1 MDMWLPHQKKPQGK
15 AETLED
21 LNEWKDALEDAL
33 AQAPNVALV
42 MGHNSI
48 FRNEPTDGIDV
59 RSKHPVKS
67 LVVGRPILLAL
78 EDVNGA
84 PSFLEKALRFL
95 EQYGVKVEGIFRQSA
110 SVDDVARRVR
120 EYEQGNNEF
129 SPDEDPHVVADCI
142 KHVLR
147 ELPSSLVPASCCSAL
162 LKACRTERGVRV
174 NAIRRALYETFPE
187 PNCRLL
193 KRYSLASTFA
203 LACLQHEVLFL
214 TSCVGLFGFHLLGF
228 HVLICLFLPS
238 ESRILLVMQAVAS
251 HKSEN
256 RMSLS
261 AVAACMAPLILR
273 PLVAGNCEIENGFDL
288 SGNGSLQLLKAAA
301 AANHAQAIVIT
312 LLEEFCSIFECKRN
326 ETAYDNVGMKLIL
339 DVLAVV

>member
-1 MDMWLPHQKKPQGK
+1 MVIQTAEFSVGGSDVSSATTGWADQLCYHAGNRVFKSGPLFISSKGIGWASWKRRWFILTRTSLVFFRRNPSIVPQKGGEVNLTLGGIDLNNSGSVVMKADKKLLTVLFPDGGDGRAFTLK

-95 EQYGVKVEGIFRQSA
+95 EQYVKVEGIFRQSA

-193 KRYSLASTFA
+193 KR
-203 LACLQHEVLFL
+203 
-214 TSCVGLFGFHLLGF
+214 
-228 HVLICLFLPS
+228 
-238 ESRILLVMQAVAS
+238 
-251 HKSEN
+251 
-256 RMSLS
+256 
-261 AVAACMAPLILR
+261 
-273 PLVAGNCEIENGFDL
+273 
-288 SGNGSLQLLKAAA
+288 
-301 AANHAQAIVIT
+301 
-312 LLEEFCSIFECKRN
+312 
-326 ETAYDNVGMKLIL
+326 
-339 DVLAVV
+339 